1 MAIIACKECGH
12 QVSDKAASCPSCG
25 APVAAAVKPKGRAK
39 RAVRGFLIASAAI
52 GLIAAVLWVI
62 GVTKLAGV
70 SGRFNHAAEHSPA
83 ANPATERSASA
94 DQSPRGPGAV
104 LAAVYQ
110 TTAEQLYQDYGT
122 NAVATQNRIGDSSVR
137 VTGSVTEIDE
147 DASGHPLVKL
157 WASEGQSVDM
167 MLNDDQKSAAAD
179 LTKGEAVDIQCERMQ
194 ATSAAPRGSGCAVV
208 LVDATS
214 KQAYLAVSFSEEKG
228 IAPVYIVGPMSK
240 AACAAHSDS
249 ISAQLNTNLKHDHV
263 VSKNCAATAR
273 DSIPAQGCHLSSS
286 MSSVPDMPAAHLW
299 RYDCV
304 APGAAI
310 RRATETV
317 QEPHKSKDKSGAGVV
332 VRSIPAVPDE
342 GTGTDTGAEAAAAVQ
357 PAGPPA
363 PVVEVPV
370 AETQKIAPSVTATN
384 TPAPDKVPTPN
395 KAPAPDKVPT
405 PNNASAPE
413 KAAEPAPAVPSDLLE
428 VKLADPGAADHIL
441 TYCNTATAGA
451 ANQAAVAAGCRHEEA
466 SAWTRFVLHNEFP
479 TLDEAARQKC
489 NAPPFPDSYVAKET
503 CAKYQLRIN

>member
-12 QVSDKAASCPSCG
+12 QVSDKAASCPGCG
-25 APVAAAVKPKGRAK
+25 APIAVAVKPKGRAK
-39 RAVRGFLIASAAI
+39 RVVHGFLITSAAI
-52 GLIAAVLWVI
+52 GVIAAVVWLI
-62 GVTKLAGV
+62 GMSKPAGM
-70 SGRFNHAAEHSPA
+70 SGIFSHAVEHSPA
-83 ANPATERSASA
+83 GNPATERSVTA
-94 DQSPRGPGAV
+94 DQSPRGRGAI

-147 DASGHPLVKL
+147 DASGHPIVKL
-157 WASEGQSVDM
+157 WASDGQSVDM

-179 LTKGEAVDIQCERMQ
+179 LTKGEAVDIQCDKMQ
-194 ATSAAPRGSGCAVV
+194 ATSAAPRGSSCAVV

-240 AACAAHSDS
+240 AACVAHSDS
-249 ISAQLNTNLKHDHV
+249 ISAQLNTDLKRDHI

-273 DSIPAQGCHLSSS
+273 DSIPSQGCRLSSS

-304 APGAAI
+304 APAAAS

-317 QEPHKSKDKSGAGVV
+317 KEPTVKEPRKSNDKSGAGVV
-332 VRSIPAVPDE
+332 VMSIPAVPDASTE
-342 GTGTDTGAEAAAAVQ
+342 AGAAASSAAVSGHSAAAQ
-357 PAGPPA
+357 PVSPPA
-363 PVVEVPV
+363 PV
-370 AETQKIAPSVTATN
+370 AETQKIAPSVAATN
-384 TPAPDKVPTPN
+384 TPAPE
-395 KAPAPDKVPT
+395 KAVAPERAV
-405 PNNASAPE
+405 APE
-413 KAAEPAPAVPSDLLE
+413 KAVESAPAVPSDLLE

-451 ANQAAVAAGCRHEEA
+451 ADQAAVAAGCRHEEA

-479 TLDEAARQKC
+479 TLDEATRQKC

>member
-1 MAIIACKECGH
+1 
-12 QVSDKAASCPSCG
+12 
-25 APVAAAVKPKGRAK
+25 
-39 RAVRGFLIASAAI
+39 
-52 GLIAAVLWVI
+52 
-62 GVTKLAGV
+62 VT
-70 SGRFNHAAEHSPA
+70 
-83 ANPATERSASA
+83 A

-147 DASGHPLVKL
+147 DASGHPIVKL
-157 WASEGQSVDM
+157 WASDGQSVDM

-179 LTKGEAVDIQCERMQ
+179 LTKGEAVDIQCDKMR
-194 ATSAAPRGSGCAVV
+194 ATAAAPRGSGCAVV

-228 IAPVYIVGPMSK
+228 VAPVYIVGPMSK

-249 ISAQLNTNLKHDHV
+249 ISAQLNTDLKRDHI

-273 DSIPAQGCHLSSS
+273 DSIPSQGCHLSSS

-304 APGAAI
+304 APGAAGAAS

-317 QEPHKSKDKSGAGVV
+317 TGPHKSNDKSGAGVV
-332 VRSIPAVPDE
+332 VMSIPAVPDASA
-342 GTGTDTGAEAAAAVQ
+342 GAEAAAAPAAASAHSAAAQ
-357 PAGPPA
+357 PASPPA
-363 PVVEVPV
+363 PV
-370 AETQKIAPSVTATN
+370 AETQKIAPSVAATN
-384 TPAPDKVPTPN
+384 TPTPDRAP
-395 KAPAPDKVPT
+395 
-405 PNNASAPE
+405 APE
-413 KAAEPAPAVPSDLLE
+413 KATESAPAVPNDLLE

-451 ANQAAVAAGCRHEEA
+451 ADQTAVAAGCRHEEA

-479 TLDEAARQKC
+479 TLDEATRQKC

>member
-25 APVAAAVKPKGRAK
+25 APIAAAVKPRGRAK
-39 RAVRGFLIASAAI
+39 RVVRGFLITSAAV
-52 GLIAAVLWVI
+52 GLIAAVLWLI
-62 GVTKLAGV
+62 GMSKPAGM
-70 SGRFNHAAEHSPA
+70 SARFNHAAEPA
-83 ANPATERSASA
+83 PAGA

-147 DASGHPLVKL
+147 DASGHPIVKL
-157 WASEGQSVDM
+157 WASDGQSVDM

-179 LTKGEAVDIQCERMQ
+179 LTKGEAVDIQCDKMQ
-194 ATSAAPRGSGCAVV
+194 ATSIAPRGSGCAVV

-214 KQAYLAVSFSEEKG
+214 KQAYLAVAFSEEKG

-240 AACAAHSDS
+240 AACAAHSDN
-249 ISAQLNTNLKHDHV
+249 ISAQLNTDLKHEHV

-273 DSIPAQGCHLSSS
+273 DSIPSQGCHLSSS

-304 APGAAI
+304 AAGAAGAAGAAS

-317 QEPHKSKDKSGAGVV
+317 TGPHKSNDKSGAGVV
-332 VRSIPAVPDE
+332 VMSIPAVPDAS
-342 GTGTDTGAEAAAAVQ
+342 TGAEAAATSAAASAHSAAAQ
-357 PAGPPA
+357 PASPPA
-363 PVVEVPV
+363 PV
-370 AETQKIAPSVTATN
+370 AETQKIAPTVAAMNAPT
-384 TPAPDKVPTPN
+384 PDKPP
-395 KAPAPDKVPT
+395 
-405 PNNASAPE
+405 APE

-451 ANQAAVAAGCRHEEA
+451 TDQAVVAAGCRHEEA

-479 TLDEAARQKC
+479 TLDEATRQKC

>member
-25 APVAAAVKPKGRAK
+25 APIAAAVKPKGRAK
-39 RAVRGFLIASAAI
+39 RVVRGFLMTSVAV
-52 GLIAAVLWVI
+52 GLIAAVLWLI
-62 GVTKLAGV
+62 GMSKPAGM
-70 SGRFNHAAEHSPA
+70 SGRFNHAAEHSA
-83 ANPATERSASA
+83 AGNPATERSLTA

-147 DASGHPLVKL
+147 DASGHPIVKL
-157 WASEGQSVDM
+157 WASDGQSVDM

-179 LTKGEAVDIQCERMQ
+179 LTKGEAVDIQCDKMQ

-240 AACAAHSDS
+240 AACVAHSDN
-249 ISAQLNTNLKHDHV
+249 ISAQLNTDLKRDHI

-273 DSIPAQGCHLSSS
+273 DSIPSQGCHLSSS

-304 APGAAI
+304 APGAASGAAS

-317 QEPHKSKDKSGAGVV
+317 ARPRKSNDKSGAGAVV
-332 VRSIPAVPDE
+332 MSIPAVPDAS
-342 GTGTDTGAEAAAAVQ
+342 TGAGAAATSAAASDHSAAAQ

-363 PVVEVPV
+363 PVAEAPV
-370 AETQKIAPSVTATN
+370 AETQKIAPSVAATN
-384 TPAPDKVPTPN
+384 TPV
-395 KAPAPDKVPT
+395 
-405 PNNASAPE
+405 PE
-413 KAAEPAPAVPSDLLE
+413 KAKEPAPAVPSDLLE

-451 ANQAAVAAGCRHEEA
+451 ADQAAVAAGCRHEEA

-479 TLDEAARQKC
+479 TLDEATRQKC

>member
-12 QVSDKAASCPSCG
+12 QVSDKAASCPGCG
-25 APVAAAVKPKGRAK
+25 APIAPAVKPRGRAK
-39 RAVRGFLIASAAI
+39 RVVYGFLITSAAV
-52 GLIAAVLWVI
+52 GLIAAMLWLI
-62 GVTKLAGV
+62 GMSKQAAM
-70 SGRFNHAAEHSPA
+70 SGRLNHAAEPA
-83 ANPATERSASA
+83 ATAAV

-147 DASGHPLVKL
+147 DASGHPIVKL
-157 WASEGQSVDM
+157 WASDGQSVDM

-179 LTKGEAVDIQCERMQ
+179 LTKGEAVDIQCNRMQ
-194 ATSAAPRGSGCAVV
+194 ATSTAPRGSGCAVV

-228 IAPVYIVGPMSK
+228 VAPVYIVGPMSK

-249 ISAQLNTNLKHDHV
+249 ISAQLNTDLKHDHV

-273 DSIPAQGCHLSSS
+273 DSIPTQGCHLSSS

-304 APGAAI
+304 ASGAAS

-317 QEPHKSKDKSGAGVV
+317 TASHKSNDKSGAGVV
-332 VRSIPAVPDE
+332 VMSIPAVPDA
-342 GTGTDTGAEAAAAVQ
+342 GTGAEAAATSAAATAHSSAAQ
-357 PAGPPA
+357 PASPPA
-363 PVVEVPV
+363 PV
-370 AETQKIAPSVTATN
+370 AETQKVAPSVAATN
-384 TPAPDKVPTPN
+384 VPTPDKVP
-395 KAPAPDKVPT
+395 
-405 PNNASAPE
+405 APE
-413 KAAEPAPAVPSDLLE
+413 KVVESAPAVPSDLLE
-428 VKLADPGAADHIL
+428 VKSADPGAADHIL

-451 ANQAAVAAGCRHEEA
+451 ADQAVVAAGCRHDEA
-466 SAWTRFVLHNEFP
+466 GAWTRLVLHNEFP
-479 TLDEAARQKC
+479 TLDDATRQKC

>member
-25 APVAAAVKPKGRAK
+25 APLAAAVKPRGRAK
-39 RAVRGFLIASAAI
+39 RVVRGFLITSVAV
-52 GLIAAVLWVI
+52 GLIAAVLWLI
-62 GVTKLAGV
+62 GMSKPAGM
-70 SGRFNHAAEHSPA
+70 SGIFNHAAEHSPA
-83 ANPATERSASA
+83 GNPATERPVTA
-94 DQSPRGPGAV
+94 DQSSRGPAAV

-147 DASGHPLVKL
+147 DVSGHPIVKL
-157 WASEGQSVDM
+157 WASDGQSVDM

-179 LTKGEAVDIQCERMQ
+179 LTKGEAVDIQCDKMQ

-240 AACAAHSDS
+240 AACMAHSDS
-249 ISAQLNTNLKHDHV
+249 ISAQLNTDLKGDHI

-273 DSIPAQGCHLSSS
+273 DSIPSQGCHLSSS

-304 APGAAI
+304 APGAAS

-317 QEPHKSKDKSGAGVV
+317 TVPHKSHDKSGAGVV
-332 VRSIPAVPDE
+332 VMSIPAVPDA
-342 GTGTDTGAEAAAAVQ
+342 GTGAGAAATSAAATGHSAAAQ

-363 PVVEVPV
+363 PVAEAPV
-370 AETQKIAPSVTATN
+370 AETQKIAPSVA
-384 TPAPDKVPTPN
+384 APTP
-395 KAPAPDKVPT
+395 
-405 PNNASAPE
+405 APE
-413 KAAEPAPAVPSDLLE
+413 KAPVPEKAKESAPAVPGDLLE

-451 ANQAAVAAGCRHEEA
+451 ADQAAVAAGCRHEEA

-479 TLDEAARQKC
+479 TMDEATRQKC

>member
-12 QVSDKAASCPSCG
+12 QVSDKAATCPSCG
-25 APVAAAVKPKGRAK
+25 APIAAAVAVKSKGRAK
-39 RAVRGFLIASAAI
+39 RVVNGLLVTSVAV
-52 GLIAAVLWVI
+52 GLIAAVLWLI
-62 GVTKLAGV
+62 GMSRPSGM
-70 SGRFNHAAEHSPA
+70 SGRFNPAAEHASA
-83 ANPATERSASA
+83 GNPAMERPVTE
-94 DQSPRGPGAV
+94 DQSPRGSGAV

-122 NAVATQNRIGDSSVR
+122 NAVATQNRIGGSSVR

-147 DASGHPLVKL
+147 DASGHPIVKL
-157 WASEGQSVDM
+157 WASDGQSVDM

-179 LTKGEAVDIQCERMQ
+179 LTKGEAIDIQCDKMQ
-194 ATSAAPRGSGCAVV
+194 ATSAAPRGSGCTVV

-214 KQAYLAVSFSEEKG
+214 KQAYLAVSFSEDKG
-228 IAPVYIVGPMSK
+228 VAPVYIVGPMSK
-240 AACAAHSDS
+240 AACVAHSDS
-249 ISAQLNTNLKHDHV
+249 ISAQLNTDLKRDHI

-273 DSIPAQGCHLSSS
+273 DSIPSQGCHLNSS

-304 APGAAI
+304 APGAAP

-317 QEPHKSKDKSGAGVV
+317 AAPRRSNDKSGAGVV
-332 VRSIPAVPDE
+332 VMSIPAVPDPS
-342 GTGTDTGAEAAAAVQ
+342 TGAGAAATSAAAAGHSAAAQ
-357 PAGPPA
+357 PANPPA
-363 PVVEVPV
+363 PV
-370 AETQKIAPSVTATN
+370 AETQKIAPSIAAA
-384 TPAPDKVPTPN
+384 APP
-395 KAPAPDKVPT
+395 
-405 PNNASAPE
+405 APE
-413 KAAEPAPAVPSDLLE
+413 KVMESAPAVPNDLLE

-451 ANQAAVAAGCRHEEA
+451 ADQAVVAAGCRHEEA
-466 SAWTRFVLHNEFP
+466 SAWTRLVLHNEFP
-479 TLDEAARQKC
+479 TMDEATRQKC

>member
-1 MAIIACKECGH
+1 MAIITCKECGH
-12 QVSDKAASCPSCG
+12 QVSDKAVSCPGCG
-25 APVAAAVKPKGRAK
+25 APIAGAPIAAVVKPTGRAN
-39 RAVRGFLIASAAI
+39 RVVQGFLIASVAI
-52 GLIAAVLWVI
+52 GLIAAVLWLI
-62 GVTKLAGV
+62 GMSRPAGMM
-70 SGRFNHAAEHSPA
+70 GRFNHAAEHPPA
-83 ANPATERSASA
+83 GNPATDRSATA
-94 DQSPRGPGAV
+94 DQSLRGPGAV

-147 DASGHPLVKL
+147 DVSGHPIVKL
-157 WASEGQSVDM
+157 WASDGQSVDM

-179 LTKGEAVDIQCERMQ
+179 LTKGEAVDIQCDKMR
-194 ATSAAPRGSGCAVV
+194 ATAAAPRGSGCAVV

-228 IAPVYIVGPMSK
+228 VAPVYIVGPMSK
-240 AACAAHSDS
+240 AACVAHSDN
-249 ISAQLNTNLKHDHV
+249 ISAQLNTDLKRDHI

-273 DSIPAQGCHLSSS
+273 DSIPSEGCHLSSS

-304 APGAAI
+304 APTATS

-317 QEPHKSKDKSGAGVV
+317 TAPHKSNDKSGAGVV
-332 VRSIPAVPDE
+332 VMSIPAVPDA
-342 GTGTDTGAEAAAAVQ
+342 GTGAGAAATNAAASGHSAAAP
-357 PAGPPA
+357 PAGPPG
-363 PVVEVPV
+363 PV
-370 AETQKIAPSVTATN
+370 AETQKIAPSVAATN
-384 TPAPDKVPTPN
+384 TPAP
-395 KAPAPDKVPT
+395 
-405 PNNASAPE
+405 E
-413 KAAEPAPAVPSDLLE
+413 KAAASAPAVPNDLLE

-451 ANQAAVAAGCRHEEA
+451 TDQATVAAGCRHEEA
-466 SAWTRFVLHNEFP
+466 SAWTRLVLHNEFP
-479 TLDEAARQKC
+479 TMDEATRQKC

>member
-25 APVAAAVKPKGRAK
+25 APIAAAVKPKGRAK
-39 RAVRGFLIASAAI
+39 RVVRGFLITSVAI
-52 GLIAAVLWVI
+52 GLIAAVLWLI
-62 GVTKLAGV
+62 GMPKPAGM
-70 SGRFNHAAEHSPA
+70 SGRFNHAAEHAPA
-83 ANPATERSASA
+83 GT

-122 NAVATQNRIGDSSVR
+122 NAVATQNRIGGSSVR

-147 DASGHPLVKL
+147 DASGHPIVKL
-157 WASEGQSVDM
+157 WASDGQSVDM

-179 LTKGEAVDIQCERMQ
+179 LTKGEAVDIQCDRMQ
-194 ATSAAPRGSGCAVV
+194 ATAAAPRGSDCAVV

-240 AACAAHSDS
+240 AACVAHSDS
-249 ISAQLNTNLKHDHV
+249 ISAQLNTDLKRDHI

-273 DSIPAQGCHLSSS
+273 DSIPSQGCHLNSS

-304 APGAAI
+304 APGAASGAAP

-317 QEPHKSKDKSGAGVV
+317 TAPHKSNDKSGAGVV
-332 VRSIPAVPDE
+332 VMSIPAVPDAS
-342 GTGTDTGAEAAAAVQ
+342 TGAGAAAPSAAASGHSAAAQ
-357 PAGPPA
+357 PASPPA
-363 PVVEVPV
+363 PV
-370 AETQKIAPSVTATN
+370 AETQKIAPSVAATN
-384 TPAPDKVPTPN
+384 TPTPDRAP
-395 KAPAPDKVPT
+395 
-405 PNNASAPE
+405 APE
-413 KAAEPAPAVPSDLLE
+413 KATESAPAVPNDLLE
-428 VKLADPGAADHIL
+428 VKLADPGAADHIF

-451 ANQAAVAAGCRHEEA
+451 ADQSAVAAGCRHEEA
-466 SAWTRFVLHNEFP
+466 SAWTRLVLHNEFP
-479 TLDEAARQKC
+479 TMDDATRQKC

>member
-12 QVSDKAASCPSCG
+12 QVSDKAASCPGCG
-25 APVAAAVKPKGRAK
+25 APIAAAVKPKGRAK
-39 RAVRGFLIASAAI
+39 RVVNGFLITSAAV
-52 GLIAAVLWVI
+52 GVIAAVLWLI
-62 GVTKLAGV
+62 GMSKPAGM
-70 SGRFNHAAEHSPA
+70 SGIFNHAVEHSPA
-83 ANPATERSASA
+83 GNPATERSVTA
-94 DQSPRGPGAV
+94 DQSPRGRVAV

-122 NAVATQNRIGDSSVR
+122 NAVATQSRIGDSSVR

-147 DASGHPLVKL
+147 DASGHPIVKL
-157 WASEGQSVDM
+157 WASDGQSVDM

-179 LTKGEAVDIQCERMQ
+179 LTKGEAVDIQCDKMQ

-240 AACAAHSDS
+240 AACVAHSDS
-249 ISAQLNTNLKHDHV
+249 ISAQLNTDLKRDHI

-273 DSIPAQGCHLSSS
+273 DSIPSQGCRLSSS
-286 MSSVPDMPAAHLW
+286 MSSVPDMPATHLW

-304 APGAAI
+304 APAAAS

-317 QEPHKSKDKSGAGVV
+317 REPHKSNDKSGAGVV
-332 VRSIPAVPDE
+332 VMSIPAVPDPSTE
-342 GTGTDTGAEAAAAVQ
+342 AGAPATSAAASGSAAVSGHSAAAQ
-357 PAGPPA
+357 PVSPPA
-363 PVVEVPV
+363 PV
-370 AETQKIAPSVTATN
+370 AEMQKIAPSVAATN
-384 TPAPDKVPTPN
+384 TPAPEKVVAQE
-395 KAPAPDKVPT
+395 KAV
-405 PNNASAPE
+405 APE
-413 KAAEPAPAVPSDLLE
+413 KAVESAPAVPSDLLE

-451 ANQAAVAAGCRHEEA
+451 ADQAAVAAGCRHEEA

-479 TLDEAARQKC
+479 TLDEATRQKC

>member
-25 APVAAAVKPKGRAK
+25 APIAGAVKPRGRAK
-39 RAVRGFLIASAAI
+39 RVVRGFLITSVAV
-52 GLIAAVLWVI
+52 GLIAAVLWLI
-62 GVTKLAGV
+62 GMSRPAGM
-70 SGRFNHAAEHSPA
+70 SGRFNHAAVHSSADNPA
-83 ANPATERSASA
+83 AERSVTA
-94 DQSPRGPGAV
+94 DQSPRGPAAV

-147 DASGHPLVKL
+147 DASGHPIVKL
-157 WASEGQSVDM
+157 WASDGQSVDM

-179 LTKGEAVDIQCERMQ
+179 LTKGEAVDIQCDKMQ

-214 KQAYLAVSFSEEKG
+214 KQAYLAVSFSEDKG

-240 AACAAHSDS
+240 AACVAHSDS
-249 ISAQLNTNLKHDHV
+249 ISAQLNTDLKRDHI

-273 DSIPAQGCHLSSS
+273 DSIPSQGCHLSSS

-304 APGAAI
+304 APGAAP

-317 QEPHKSKDKSGAGVV
+317 TAPHKSHEHDKSGAGVV
-332 VRSIPAVPDE
+332 VMSIPAVPDAS
-342 GTGTDTGAEAAAAVQ
+342 TGAGAAATSAAASGQSAAAQ
-357 PAGPPA
+357 PASPPA
-363 PVVEVPV
+363 PVAEAPPV
-370 AETQKIAPSVTATN
+370 AETQKVAPSAAPTN
-384 TPAPDKVPTPN
+384 TPTPDRVP
-395 KAPAPDKVPT
+395 
-405 PNNASAPE
+405 APE
-413 KAAEPAPAVPSDLLE
+413 KAKESAPAVPNDLLE

-451 ANQAAVAAGCRHEEA
+451 ADQAAVAAGCRHEEA

-479 TLDEAARQKC
+479 TMDEATRQKC

>member
-25 APVAAAVKPKGRAK
+25 APIAAAVKPKGRAK
-39 RAVRGFLIASAAI
+39 RVVRGFLITSVAI
-52 GLIAAVLWVI
+52 GLIAAVLWLI
-62 GVTKLAGV
+62 GMSKPAGM
-70 SGRFNHAAEHSPA
+70 SGRFNHAAEHSA
-83 ANPATERSASA
+83 AGNPATEQSVTA
-94 DQSPRGPGAV
+94 DQSPRGPSA

-122 NAVATQNRIGDSSVR
+122 NAVATQNRIGGSSVR

-147 DASGHPLVKL
+147 DASGHPIVKL
-157 WASEGQSVDM
+157 WASDGQSVDM

-179 LTKGEAVDIQCERMQ
+179 LTKGEAVDIQCDRMQ
-194 ATSAAPRGSGCAVV
+194 ATAAAPRGSDCAVV

-240 AACAAHSDS
+240 AACVAHSDS
-249 ISAQLNTNLKHDHV
+249 ISAQLNTDLKRDHI

-273 DSIPAQGCHLSSS
+273 DSIPSQGCHLNSS

-304 APGAAI
+304 APGAASGAAP

-317 QEPHKSKDKSGAGVV
+317 TAPHQSKDKSGAGVV
-332 VRSIPAVPDE
+332 VMSIPAVPDASA
-342 GTGTDTGAEAAAAVQ
+342 GAGAAATSAAASGHSAAAQPASPPALVAEA
-357 PAGPPA
+357 
-363 PVVEVPV
+363 
-370 AETQKIAPSVTATN
+370 QKIAPSVAATN
-384 TPAPDKVPTPN
+384 TPAP
-395 KAPAPDKVPT
+395 
-405 PNNASAPE
+405 E
-413 KAAEPAPAVPSDLLE
+413 KAAESAPAVPNDLLE

-451 ANQAAVAAGCRHEEA
+451 ADQTAVAAGCRHEEA
-466 SAWTRFVLHNEFP
+466 SAWTRLVLHNEFP
-479 TLDEAARQKC
+479 TMDEATRQKC

>member
-12 QVSDKAASCPSCG
+12 QVSDKAASCPGCG
-25 APVAAAVKPKGRAK
+25 APIAAAVKPKGRAK
-39 RAVRGFLIASAAI
+39 RVVNGFLITSAAV
-52 GLIAAVLWVI
+52 GVIAAVLWLI
-62 GVTKLAGV
+62 GMSKPAGM
-70 SGRFNHAAEHSPA
+70 SGIFNHAAEHSPA
-83 ANPATERSASA
+83 GNPATERSVTA
-94 DQSPRGPGAV
+94 DQSPRGRGAI

-147 DASGHPLVKL
+147 DASGHPIVKL
-157 WASEGQSVDM
+157 WASDGQSVDM

-179 LTKGEAVDIQCERMQ
+179 LTKGEAVDIQCDKMQ

-240 AACAAHSDS
+240 AACVAHSDS
-249 ISAQLNTNLKHDHV
+249 ISAQLNTDLKRDHI

-273 DSIPAQGCHLSSS
+273 DSIPSQGCRLSSS

-304 APGAAI
+304 APAAGS

-317 QEPHKSKDKSGAGVV
+317 REPHKSNDKSGAGVV
-332 VRSIPAVPDE
+332 VMSIPAVPDASTE
-342 GTGTDTGAEAAAAVQ
+342 AGAAATSAAASGSAAVSGHSAAAQ
-357 PAGPPA
+357 PVSPPA
-363 PVVEVPV
+363 PV
-370 AETQKIAPSVTATN
+370 AETQKIAPSVAATS
-384 TPAPDKVPTPN
+384 TP
-395 KAPAPDKVPT
+395 
-405 PNNASAPE
+405 APE
-413 KAAEPAPAVPSDLLE
+413 KAVELAPAVPSDLLE

-451 ANQAAVAAGCRHEEA
+451 ADQAAVAAGCRHEEA

-479 TLDEAARQKC
+479 TLDEATRQKC